1 MSSMWD
7 YGASGFYGDFGTNNA
22 EHYFSFISQG
32 GAPERYGEWLKLRFD
47 FDESRSVIIHGKKG
61 RSKVIRKIDNLD
73 FTNEEADSRKARI
86 AAYNAENDQTEESS
100 YH

>member
-1 MSSMWD
+1 MWD
-7 YGASGFYGDFGTNNA
+7 YGASGFYGEFGTNNA

-47 FDESRSVIIHGKKG
+47 FDERRDVLIHGKKG
-61 RSKVIRKIDNLD
+61 RSKRIRKVEGFDLS
-73 FTNEEADSRKARI
+73 NEETSNRQARI
-86 AAYNAENDQTEESS
+86 DSFNAEDSKESE